1 MCLVSDYRVWRS
13 SFDTLVV
20 TTYKQLR
27 NVLGEQGVSDAKPN
41 ALAASS
47 HNGDLTTEVWNLL
60 EVEIV
65 LLGDQAV
72 SWSTKVFRY
81 FVPDKLH
88 G

>member
-1 MCLVSDYRVWRS
+1 M
-13 SFDTLVV
+13 
-20 TTYKQLR
+20 
-27 NVLGEQGVSDAKPN
+27 SDAKPD
-41 ALAASS
+41 ALATSS
-47 HNGDLTTEVWNLL
+47 HNGNLTTEVWNLL